1 VPYGGALVG
10 VADRH
15 RHLDQMALAVKAPAY
30 TDAEMCGFA
39 RNATVTQLSMVV
51 RRYGFE
57 SDPTDTWN
65 LICLCPTHHRNQLGI
80 TGNAD
85 LAPGSR
91 GAVVFTGACGR
102 CIEPGAA
109 PTTPG
114 GPPPAP
120 TGHHEH
126 PLR

>member
-1 VPYGGALVG
+1 MPYGGAF
-10 VADRH
+10 
-15 RHLDQMALAVKAPAY
+15 LAWQTGTA
-30 TDAEMCGFA
+30 TSTA

-51 RRYGFE
+51 RRCGFE

-91 GAVVFTGACGR
+91 GAVVFTDAWGDVSSPAR
-102 CIEPGAA
+102 HPPRRAA
-109 PTTPG
+109 
-114 GPPPAP
+114 
-120 TGHHEH
+120 HH
-126 PLR
+126 